1 MARCTPIYRAEVV
14 TIRVL
19 DDPQWPCAGSR
30 FRFGQDAC
38 ARDLIGL
45 CLRSQAQRIDQKRRD
60 DQSADNSHG
69 VEHHRRRNTV
79 VGRLFA
85 TGSVN
90 LALNTHYSQ
99 ACALAPSPI
108 PVQTQ
113 FAYPLGA

>member
-1 MARCTPIYRAEVV
+1 MARCTPIYRAEVM

-19 DDPQWPCAGSR
+19 DNPQRPRAGSR
-30 FRFGQDAC
+30 FRFGQDSG

-69 VEHHRRRNTV
+69 VEHHRRSNTV

-85 TGSVN
+85 TGSVKPC
-90 LALNTHYSQ
+90 LKHTLFAGVRFG
-99 ACALAPSPI
+99 PSPI